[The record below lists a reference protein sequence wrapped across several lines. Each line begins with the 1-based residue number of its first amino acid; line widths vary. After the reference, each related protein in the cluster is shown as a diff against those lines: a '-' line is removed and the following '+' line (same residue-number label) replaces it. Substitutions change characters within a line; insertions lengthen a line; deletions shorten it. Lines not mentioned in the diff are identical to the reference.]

1 MRANWP
7 GNEAGYADQKFAI
20 ATGKEIG
27 KTALYFGCR
36 HKSED
41 FIYEEE
47 LTEYEKEG
55 VISALSVAFS
65 RDQPHKVYVQHK
77 LKEDAKKIWSLLE
90 QQGYFY
96 VCG

>member
-1 MRANWP
+1 M
-7 GNEAGYADQKFAI
+7 
-20 ATGKEIG
+20 
-27 KTALYFGCR
+27 
-36 HKSED
+36 
-41 FIYEEE
+41 
-47 LTEYEKEG
+47 
-55 VISALSVAFS
+55 ISALSVAFS